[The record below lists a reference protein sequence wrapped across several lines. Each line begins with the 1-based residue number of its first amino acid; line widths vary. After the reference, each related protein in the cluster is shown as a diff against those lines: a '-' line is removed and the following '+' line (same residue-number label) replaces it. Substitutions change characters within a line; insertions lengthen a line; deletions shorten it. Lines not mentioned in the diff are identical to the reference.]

1 MNRNTK
7 LWSLRNKV
15 KIEDTSKDRERSGE
29 PGVTELF
36 KKFGCLIKTRTEFL
50 ISMQVGD
57 FNLK

>member
-7 LWSLRNKV
+7 LWSLKNEV
-15 KIEDTSKDRERSGE
+15 KIEDASKDREQVWRARGYRA
-29 PGVTELF
+29 F
-36 KKFGCLIKTRTEFL
+36 KKFNCLIKTRTEFL